1 MARRKTPKKTK
12 QKPIRG
18 RRKAALP
25 ALLIAFLLAIG
36 GIFGWMWVQAHITH
50 LKKADLYLADLPSA
64 FDGTTVLYIS
74 DVNIR
79 NAADSTAVSSM
90 MKKLKRLNADMLV
103 LGGDYSAATGM
114 ETLNGVD
121 NMDSTKPAA
130 FIESL
135 YDFHAPLGKFAVAG
149 ENDDAEDLSPL
160 FAASGVQLLTDSC
173 VQVEKNGSEI
183 IIAGLSD
190 ESTGKTPYEKIGSYF
205 SGDECVIA
213 VAHNPASYVGIR
225 VAEARGGGAWADA
238 VLSGHTLG
246 GQIRIGERTLRN
258 MPEAEKRCIA
268 GWYYQDDLPMLV
280 SQGLGCKGM
289 QLRFGSES
297 EIWLITLRKPTS
309 EKYVLPNF
317 DV

>member
-1 MARRKTPKKTK
+1 MARRKTPPKTK
-12 QKPIRG
+12 QKPNRG

-36 GIFGWMWVQAHITH
+36 GIFGWMWAQAHITH
-50 LKKADLYLADLPSA
+50 LKKADLYLADLPAS

-74 DVNIR
+74 DINIR
-79 NAADSTAVSSM
+79 NAADSAAVTSM
-90 MKKLKRLNADMLV
+90 MDKLKRLNADMLV

-121 NMDSTKPAA
+121 NRDSEKPKD

-135 YDFHAPLGKFAVAG
+135 SSFSTPLGKFAVAG
-149 ENDDAEDLSPL
+149 ENDDAEVLYPL

-183 IIAGLSD
+183 IIAGLNDASG
-190 ESTGKTPYEKIGSYF
+190 SHMNYEKIGSYF
-205 SGDECVIA
+205 DGDECVIA

-246 GQIRIGERTLRN
+246 GQIRIADRTLRN

-268 GWYYQDDLPMLV
+268 GWYYQNDLPMLV

-289 QLRFGSES
+289 QLRLGSES

-309 EKYVLPNF
+309 GQYVLPNF
-317 DV
+317 